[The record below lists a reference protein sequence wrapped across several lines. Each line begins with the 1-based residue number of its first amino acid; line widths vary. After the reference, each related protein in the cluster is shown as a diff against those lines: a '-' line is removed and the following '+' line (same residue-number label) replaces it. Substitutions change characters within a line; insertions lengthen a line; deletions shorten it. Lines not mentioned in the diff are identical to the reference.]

1 MKRYIL
7 TDKQLSDRDS
17 AVMEWVK
24 HRILEGMYSE
34 KLDQIYEKAMA
45 DSKKHEVPSWA
56 THFYAKRVNS
66 ITGQE
71 VDLLEEIPK

>member
-1 MKRYIL
+1 MRRYIL
-7 TDKQLSDRDS
+7 TEEQLSDRDL
-17 AVMEWVK
+17 AVMIWVK
-24 HRILEGMYSE
+24 ERILSRAYSE
-34 KLDQIYEKAMA
+34 KLDQIYEKAMS

-66 ITGQE
+66 ITGKE